1 MYQTPSLDFFTLK
14 KSMDIKIVLRQM
26 FAIYVGYGTDKNR
39 ISEVLCA
46 PIFSLAIDWL
56 RVIRNSFRALKEVL
70 NSVWK
75 CFKEFL
81 SNMEENSK
89 FSHFCPYYIDLWP

>member
-1 MYQTPSLDFFTLK
+1 
-14 KSMDIKIVLRQM
+14 M

-39 ISEVLCA
+39 ISKVLCA

-75 CFKEFL
+75 CFKEF
-81 SNMEENSK
+81 
-89 FSHFCPYYIDLWP
+89 FSRRCLFQAFCQDSRGDRYTLVI

>member
-1 MYQTPSLDFFTLK
+1 
-14 KSMDIKIVLRQM
+14 M

-39 ISEVLCA
+39 ISKVLCA

-70 NSVWK
+70 K
-75 CFKEFL
+75 TLF
-81 SNMEENSK
+81 
-89 FSHFCPYYIDLWP
+89 

>member
-1 MYQTPSLDFFTLK
+1 
-14 KSMDIKIVLRQM
+14 M

-39 ISEVLCA
+39 ISKVLCA

-70 NSVWK
+70 KSLFRNVLKNSSVEGAF
-75 CFKEFL
+75 FKRFVKTQEGIGTL
-81 SNMEENSK
+81 
-89 FSHFCPYYIDLWP
+89 L